1 MIYIEKDKLN
11 TDDFLV
17 LDEADSPVTGLL
29 LGDFTV
35 KLYNPDKTEIT
46 SGISLDEI
54 ENGLYRIK
62 FTPDLLGQWELAI
75 YHTTY
80 FPFGK
85 GQNYRC
91 VDSLGGIT
99 PETDEMIRRI
109 LGLSQENYR
118 IINPQYD
125 TRNNLIGG
133 IIKIYPTSADVET
146 DTNAIASYEI
156 EAQFKANNHMMSSYK
171 VKKLL

>member
-11 TDDFLV
+11 TDDFIV
-17 LDEADSPVTGLL
+17 LDEDDNPVTGLV

-35 KLYNPDKTEIT
+35 KLYNPSKTEIT

-62 FTPDLLGQWELAI
+62 FTPDTLGQWELAV

-85 GQNYRC
+85 GQNYKC
-91 VDSLGGIT
+91 VENLGGIS
-99 PETDEMIRRI
+99 PETEELIKRV

-118 IINPQYD
+118 IFNPKYD
-125 TRNNLIGG
+125 RKNNLIYS
-133 IIKIYPTSADVET
+133 IIKIYPTAADVDA
-146 DTNAIASYEI
+146 DTNAIAVYQMDASFNMKSNLMDKY
-156 EAQFKANNHMMSSYK
+156 Q
-171 VKKLL
+171 VKKI